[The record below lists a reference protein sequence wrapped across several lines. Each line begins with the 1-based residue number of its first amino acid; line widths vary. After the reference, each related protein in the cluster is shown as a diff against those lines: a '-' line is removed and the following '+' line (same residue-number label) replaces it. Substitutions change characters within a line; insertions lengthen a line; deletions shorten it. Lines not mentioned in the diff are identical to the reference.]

1 MYQFLK
7 AKLDTECRAVDYE
20 YYGEGGRDGVDI
32 DISDNLNML
41 NRQVWTGLK
50 RSLKYFIVIPLII
63 VEQIFS
69 STDLFAAYQ
78 NQIRVT
84 RFGLWPQTRHH
95 LVLESKIKMYLR
107 GVLQIVHFFIE

>member
-1 MYQFLK
+1 M
-7 AKLDTECRAVDYE
+7 VDYE

-32 DISDNLNML
+32 DLSDNLNML

-69 STDLFAAYQ
+69 SLDLFAAYQ

-95 LVLESKIKMYLR
+95 LVLES
-107 GVLQIVHFFIE
+107 FFYS